1 MQENRLREMLEELE
15 QGRMT
20 VDEIIEGL
28 RRLPFEDMGFAKI
41 DHHRSLRRGF
51 PEVIFC
57 EGKSPDEIVKIATG
71 MIEQGADLL
80 ATRCSPE
87 LFAEVKADIAEAVYD
102 EKARLFTVQQTGR
115 RRRGRVAV
123 VSGGTSDRQVA
134 EEAALTADFF
144 GCNVDRLYDVGVAG
158 IHRLFNSWD
167 KVRGV
172 DAIIVVAGMEGAL
185 ASVVAGIADAPI
197 IAVPTSVGYGASFG
211 GISALLTMLNSCA
224 GGVTVV
230 NIDNGFGAGYAAAV
244 ICRKIY
250 DKKGAPKSKRKTKA
264 KTRKRGRGSRA

>member
-1 MQENRLREMLEELE
+1 MQETRLRRLLDKL
-15 QGRMT
+15 QKGTMT
-20 VDEIIEGL
+20 VDEVVDRL
-28 RRLPFEDMGFAKI
+28 RRLPFEDMGFAKV

-57 EGKSPDEIVKIATG
+57 EGKSPEEIVKIAGG
-71 MIEQGADLL
+71 MLAHGADLL

-87 LFAEVKADIAEAVYD
+87 LFAEVKSDIPKALYH
-102 EKARLFTVQQTGR
+102 EKGRLFTVEQTGR
-115 RRRGRVAV
+115 KRRGRVAV
-123 VSGGTSDRQVA
+123 ISGGTSDRPVA

-144 GCNVDRLYDVGVAG
+144 GCNVERLYDVGVAG
-158 IHRLFNSWD
+158 IHRLLSSWEQ
-167 KVRGV
+167 VRGA

-250 DKKGAPKSKRKTKA
+250 GGKGVGKGKKKAKTKA
-264 KTRKRGRGSRA
+264 QRRGKGSGA